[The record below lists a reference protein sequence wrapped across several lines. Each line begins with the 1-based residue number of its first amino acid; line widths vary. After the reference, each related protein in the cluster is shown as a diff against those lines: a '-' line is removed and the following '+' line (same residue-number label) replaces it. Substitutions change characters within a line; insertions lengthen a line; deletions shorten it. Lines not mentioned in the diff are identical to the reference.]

1 MGKPRGTP
9 YSQDL
14 RDRVLDARGTV
25 RYLADRF
32 GVSPAYVAKAKIR
45 LRETGERMARPF
57 RGRPGRKLEP
67 YFDALR
73 ARVAEVHADQAA
85 GGDGLLAQIE
95 GLLVQP
101 DGLPLG
107 HQAEHLGAGLVE

>member
-1 MGKPRGTP
+1 
-9 YSQDL
+9 
-14 RDRVLDARGTV
+14 V

-73 ARVAEVHADQAA
+73 ARVAEV
-85 GGDGLLAQIE
+85 
-95 GLLVQP
+95 P
-101 DGLPLG
+101 DLTLEELR
-107 HQAEHLGAGLVE
+107 AWLGATLGVSVSIGCLWDTLNFLDLRLKKSPSTPPSKSARTSPPHAPAGVQSS